1 MVNQQVDNPESGLRN
16 QRVEY
21 IRENDTGVTP
31 TDPTVK
37 KFSSVVTNINWSS
50 DAVNEPQRGLGD
62 ADPQDFIRGP
72 ESHEVTVAYDLMQW
86 FTDGSG
92 NANDAA
98 YDGLARD
105 SDNLMPNSHTLLF
118 REDKGKVNA
127 ENTVSGN
134 TSYSTRLYTVAK
146 GALIDEASISGDPS
160 DSQPVSVE
168 LSYVAQKAR
177 TYQIDQPDSD
187 TEVVVSSSDS
197 NDTSQ
202 TLTVEGQDTNDSFTT
217 EDLSLNGTN
226 LVSSS
231 TVWKEID
238 AAHLDSETAG
248 DVTVA
253 INSGT
258 TSSPT
263 EGDSLMVI
271 SGSSTYN
278 GVEGD
283 LGVPGKNS
291 GGTRESAPTG
301 AETFLGDVISRQ
313 SDPVPHEVQSMTINV
328 ANNVE
333 TTERAEALG
342 MAVFPGNREVT
353 AEATLFGETTTHDM
367 LTEHLETNKQDLDW
381 KMDGG
386 TLTVDNSTLTDP
398 GERAAEEGQAVMTT
412 DNTFMG
418 EGITFS

>member
-1 MVNQQVDNPESGLRN
+1 MVNQQVNNPESGLRD

-21 IRENDTGVTP
+21 IRESNVGSTP
-31 TDPTVK
+31 TDPTIEK
-37 KFSSVVTNINWSS
+37 YSSVVTNVNWSS
-50 DAVNEPQRGLGD
+50 DAVNEPQRGLGS

-72 ESHEVTVAYDLMQW
+72 ETHEVTVAYDLMQW

-92 NANDAA
+92 NAQDAA
-98 YDGLARD
+98 YDGMARD
-105 SDNLMPNSHTLLF
+105 SDNLLPNSHTVLV
-118 REDKGKVNA
+118 REDKGSVLA
-127 ENTVSGN
+127 ENTVSGS

-146 GALIDEASISGDPS
+146 GALVDEVSVSGDPS

-187 TEVVVSSSDS
+187 TEFTVSSDDS
-197 NDTSQ
+197 GDTNQ
-202 TLTVEGQDTNDSFTT
+202 TITIEGQDGSGSFQT
-217 EDLSLNGTN
+217 EDLSLNGTTV
-226 LVSSS
+226 VSTTNVYSS
-231 TVWKEID
+231 LD
-238 AAHLDSETAG
+238 AAYLDSETAG
-248 DVTVA
+248 TVTVS

-263 EGDSLMVI
+263 EGDALMKI
-271 SGSSTYN
+271 EGSSTYN

-283 LGVPGKNS
+283 LGVPGKGS
-291 GGTRESAPTG
+291 GGTRSSAPTG
-301 AETFLGDVISRQ
+301 TETFLGDTIARK
-313 SDPVPHEVQSMTINV
+313 SDPVPHEIQSMTLTV
-328 ANNVE
+328 ANNIE

-342 MAVFPGNREVT
+342 SAVFPGNREVT
-353 AEATLFGETTTHDM
+353 AEATMFGETTTHDM
-367 LTEHLETNKQDLDW
+367 LTEHLQNNKQSLDW

-386 TLTVDNSTLTDP
+386 TVTVDNSVLTDP

-418 EGITFS
+418 EGISFS